1 MRKLFVSLVLS
12 FGAVMIVTA
21 SVGALS
27 SPTTGSARLHPYDRS
42 GVKARMSFLD
52 THDDNTGLIVSGTAT
67 GLDPEKQYVSL
78 IADNGSVPG
87 GPQACE
93 PTDDSLDE
101 EEMFAGPWQ
110 VNADG
115 SGTLLFTMSQGG
127 YVPLSDFDTI
137 SIREVTVPGRP
148 DLFPLVACGQ
158 INKHK

>member
-12 FGAVMIVTA
+12 IVAVMIATA
-21 SVGALS
+21 SAGALS
-27 SPTTGSARLHPYDRS
+27 SPSTGSARLHPYDRS
-42 GVKARMSFLD
+42 GVKARMSFVD
-52 THDDNTGLIVSGTAT
+52 THDDNSGLIVSGTAT

-87 GPQACE
+87 GPRACE
-93 PTDDSLDE
+93 QTDGSLDE
-101 EEMFAGPWQ
+101 EEMFAGPWH

-115 SGTLLFTMSQGG
+115 TGTLSFVMSEGG
-127 YVPLSDFDTI
+127 YVPLSDFDTV